1 MIFLIGCMIFLLPF
15 LDTKSLFISTVS
27 FLIQHW
33 SRILRKDIGFLCL
46 MIKQKQKEKRKR
58 KKFVLAEHTE
68 TLLI

>member
-46 MIKQKQKEKRKR
+46 MIKQKQKEKRKT

>member
-46 MIKQKQKEKRKR
+46 MIKQKQKEKRGT

>member
-1 MIFLIGCMIFLLPF
+1 MVFLIGCMIFLLPF

-33 SRILRKDIGFLCL
+33 SRILRKGIGFLCL
-46 MIKQKQKEKRKR
+46 MIKQKQKEKRET

>member
-33 SRILRKDIGFLCL
+33 SRILRKDSGFLCL
-46 MIKQKQKEKRKR
+46 MIKQKQKEKRET

-68 TLLI
+68 ILLI